1 MYEGSCNGWLVVG
14 LVASGGNGCGNSNS
28 GVNIGIFFSVF
39 FVNLCILLLNY
50 SKKYEDKLD
59 ITTWTVQ
66 PLKSIKS

>member
-39 FVNLCILLLNY
+39 FAPISLSPSVKKLNFDMRM
-50 SKKYEDKLD
+50 SL
-59 ITTWTVQ
+59 
-66 PLKSIKS
+66 